1 MELMTLLKPPPLKC
15 KKVGDQEQLLQ
26 DFMLYRK
33 TLLEFFQATDAAG
46 QHEHDHINCGACKKA
61 KSIVKLVGGVEMVKL
76 FEHVGKVGDADSYEV
91 AMDKIESGIKS
102 QTNQATSRYKL
113 FREMPQKGMSF
124 SEWWPTVKE
133 QADRCDWR
141 HYDEKQACRDALLY
155 QTDDTSLQKKIIAEN
170 LSYED
175 TIKAGIS
182 REQGAKKVERIN
194 KQFSDD
200 RVRQLEE
207 DVRALKAGGAGGKVE
222 HGEKVKSCRTCTRPN
237 HAAGKCPGLK
247 VICHA
252 CNKAGHFK
260 GAVVCQKKK
269 KESGGS
275 AGC

>member
-1 MELMTLLKPPPLKC
+1 MELMTLLKPPPFKC

-26 DFMLYRK
+26 DFMLSRK

-46 QHEHDHINCGACKKA
+46 QHEDDHINCGACKKA

-76 FEHVGKVGDADSYEV
+76 FEHVGKVVDADSYEV
-91 AMDKIESGIKS
+91 AMDKIESGIKI
-102 QTNQATSRYKL
+102 QTNQATSKYKL
-113 FREMPQKGMSF
+113 FREMPQKGRSF
-124 SEWWPTVKE
+124 SEWWPMVKE

-141 HYDEKQACRDALLY
+141 NYDEKHACRDALLY

-194 KQFSDD
+194 KQASDD

-207 DVRALKAGGAGGKVE
+207 DVRALKAGGKVE
-222 HGEKVKSCRTCTRPN
+222 QGEVM
-237 HAAGKCPGLK
+237 
-247 VICHA
+247 
-252 CNKAGHFK
+252 
-260 GAVVCQKKK
+260 
-269 KESGGS
+269 
-275 AGC
+275 